1 MADEELSVGGGEK
14 KGGMLT
20 WILLGVVAVALGG
33 GGYFLGSRGKQA
45 DPVAQEKP
53 AQPGTDPAQE
63 NAGGDAAGTR
73 EEPVDPTGKN
83 AELAQEDTGTVQAG
97 ALLLDEFTVNLSD
110 PFGRRFGNFLI
121 NLEVRDKTLIPK
133 IKENEL
139 LMAKIRDEIFMIISS
154 KSYNELNNV
163 SGKETLKDEI
173 TIRVNERIHDAMG
186 AEPIGAVYFVKFLM
200 Q

>member
-1 MADEELSVGGGEK
+1 MADEELSAGGGEK
-14 KGGMLT
+14 KGGMMT

-45 DPVAQEKP
+45 DPVAQENP
-53 AQPGTDPAQE
+53 AQPGADPAQKDP
-63 NAGGDAAGTR
+63 GGDAAGTG

>member
-1 MADEELSVGGGEK
+1 MADDDLSAGGGQK
-14 KGGMLT
+14 KGMIT
-20 WILLGVVAVALGG
+20 WILLGVVALALGG
-33 GGYFLGSRGKQA
+33 GGYFLGRMGKTPE
-45 DPVAQEKP
+45 PVAQQE
-53 AQPGTDPAQE
+53 AQAQQGTDGAPKETGAE
-63 NAGGDAAGTR
+63 GPKAT
-73 EEPVDPTGKN
+73 EEPTDPTGKN
-83 AELAQEDTGTVQAG
+83 AEQVKADAGTVQAG

-121 NLEVRDKTLIPK
+121 NLEIRDKTLIPK
-133 IKENEL
+133 IKEDEL

-173 TIRVNERIHDAMG
+173 TIRVNERIHDALG
-186 AEPIGAVYFVKFLM
+186 VEPVGAVYFVKFLM